1 MFQAINSPVT
11 VMVNALSKLR
21 RLNLGHSVRESGYYS
36 GRNRRSRSILMR
48 LAGRLPGCL
57 SVISSP
63 FLEKAMQINFIVIKF
78 LLLNFENT
86 QTQKE
91 RYLPNEVTFKNLVN
105 TALMKL

>member
-1 MFQAINSPVT
+1 M
-11 VMVNALSKLR
+11 
-21 RLNLGHSVRESGYYS
+21 
-36 GRNRRSRSILMR
+36 MR

-86 QTQKE
+86 QNAK
-91 RYLPNEVTFKNLVN
+91 RAVLPNEVTFKNLVN

>member
-1 MFQAINSPVT
+1 M
-11 VMVNALSKLR
+11 
-21 RLNLGHSVRESGYYS
+21 
-36 GRNRRSRSILMR
+36 MR

-63 FLEKAMQINFIVIKF
+63 FLEKAMQSNFIVIKF
-78 LLLNFENT
+78 LLLSFENT

-91 RYLPNEVTFKNLVN
+91 RYLPNEVTFKNLVK